1 MPEVAMSIL
10 LAIALQL
17 LPPTARVDEG
27 FAARVTRGRLVEVGP
42 TGPAYQK
49 ALWAQITGPMTTAL
63 RHCLA
68 SNAPADRS
76 PFTLVADVAADG
88 RATHAAAEPAT
99 PVANC
104 MAAWLASTA
113 LPTPPKLADQPVYPI
128 EIDVSITH

>member
-1 MPEVAMSIL
+1 MSIV

-17 LPPTARVDEG
+17 LPPTARADEA

-49 ALWAQITGPMTTAL
+49 ALWSQITGPMTTAL
-63 RHCLA
+63 KDCLA

-76 PFTLVADVAADG
+76 PFTLVADVTSDG
-88 RATHAAAEPAT
+88 RTTRVAAEPGT

-104 MAAWLASTA
+104 MTAWLASTM
-113 LPTPPKLADQPVYPI
+113 LPAPPKLADQPVYPI